1 MANANST
8 RAAEAPK
15 DAACVLERV
24 EALLNQKASLAWR
37 VYNTLAFMV
46 EAVPYD
52 DPEDPRGLPVHCT
65 LIDLKADMDNLAT
78 SLGALVHEARH
89 E

>member
-8 RAAEAPK
+8 RAAEATN

-24 EALLNQKASLAWR
+24 DDLLNQKASLAWR
-37 VYNTLAFMV
+37 IYNTLAFMV

-52 DPEDPRGLPVHCT
+52 NPEGGLPVHCT
-65 LIDLKADMDNLAT
+65 LIDLKADMNKLAT
-78 SLGALVHEARH
+78 SLGDLVHEARH